1 MPVSASLLEN
11 THRLFTI
18 KTIGLLTLLILT
30 GGSLSVQAEKVGY
43 RDGEG
48 VWRIIEETDWPAIP
62 PDKQHLTETVA
73 TRAAKGVTF
82 SVTYLDVVQGTGKG
96 FNDPSLGATRRSTVQ
111 AVLNYI
117 GSQLDETGAC
127 QIEFEVS
134 QTDGSGALAQGGPFF
149 SVGNTFEQPFPLQH
163 ITTGTDPSLTDPDLT
178 ITVDFGWPWHNDTS
192 TPVPSNQIDLYSV
205 LLHEFTHGLGIITLT
220 KSDGS
225 SEFYQTYQ
233 KRVFTTFDKLL
244 YTGNG
249 TKLWNSSGIFQTT
262 AASLTGS
269 NGGVV
274 FRGPLAKAQYGAY
287 PPVYTPSTWASG
299 SSISHWINTISGSPV
314 MKYSIGYGVAVRTY
328 APFELKALADLGY
341 TLPVVVVAP
350 VANFKSNL
358 QSGVAPLTVSFT
370 DLSTNQPTSWEWDFQ
385 DDGVVDSTSQNPTFT
400 YNTPGVYSVRL
411 TVQNTAGSDAL
422 QKQNLVTVVKP
433 TPSVLLVH

>member
-1 MPVSASLLEN
+1 MPLEVPFQKNTPQPLLFK
-11 THRLFTI
+11 TLFLLVI
-18 KTIGLLTLLILT
+18 LTLT
-30 GGSLSVQAEKVGY
+30 GSGFPALAEKVGY

-48 VWRIIEETDWPAIP
+48 VWRIIEDTDWPAIP
-62 PDKQHLTETVA
+62 PDKQYLTETVA

-117 GSQLDETGAC
+117 GSQLNETGSC

-134 QTDGSGALAQGGPFF
+134 QTDGSGALAEGGPFF
-149 SVGNTFEQPFPLQH
+149 STANTFEPPFPLQH
-163 ITTGTDPSLTDPDLT
+163 ITTGTDPSLKNPDLT
-178 ITVDFGWPWHNDTS
+178 VTVDFGWAWHNDTS

-205 LLHEFTHGLGIITLT
+205 LLHEITHGLGIISLT
-220 KSDGS
+220 KSNGS
-225 SEFYQTYQ
+225 SEFSPSVVYS
-233 KRVFTTFDKLL
+233 TFDNFL

-249 TKLWNSSGIFQTT
+249 TKLWNSSGVFQTS

-274 FRGPLAKAQYGAY
+274 FRGPQAKAQYGSY
-287 PPVYTPSTWASG
+287 PPVYTPSPWSSG
-299 SSISHWINTISGSPV
+299 SSISHWINTLSGSPV
-314 MKYSIGYGVAVRTY
+314 MKHAIGYGVAVRTY

-341 TLPVVVVAP
+341 TLPVVVVTP

-358 QSGVAPLTVSFT
+358 QSGVVPLTVSFT
-370 DLSTNQPTSWEWDFQ
+370 DLSTNQPTSWAWDFQ

-400 YNTPGVYSVRL
+400 YSAPGVYSVRL
-411 TVQNTAGSDAL
+411 TVRNTAGSDSL

-433 TPSVLLVH
+433 TQPVLLVY

>member
-1 MPVSASLLEN
+1 MPVSASRLEN
-11 THRLFTI
+11 TRQSFNAER
-18 KTIGLLTLLILT
+18 IGLVILLILT
-30 GGSLSVQAEKVGY
+30 GVSFPVQAEKVGY

-82 SVTYLDVVQGTGKG
+82 SVTYLDVVQATGKG

-117 GSQLDETGAC
+117 GSQLNETGSC

-134 QTDGSGALAQGGPFF
+134 ETDGTGALAQGGPYF
-149 SVGNTFEQPFPLQH
+149 SLGGPYEQPYPFKH
-163 ITTGTDPSLTDPDLT
+163 ITTGKDPSSSVADLT
-178 ITVDFGWPWHNDTS
+178 VTVDFGWPWHNDTS
-192 TPVPSNQIDLYSV
+192 TPIPSNKIDLYSV
-205 LLHEFTHGLGIITLT
+205 LLHEITHGLGILSLT
-220 KSDGS
+220 QSNGS
-225 SEFYQTYQ
+225 SEFSPTV
-233 KRVFTTFDKLL
+233 VFSTFDKLL
-244 YTGNG
+244 YTGTG
-249 TKLWNSSGIFQTT
+249 TKLWNSSGVFQTS

-274 FRGPLAKAQYGAY
+274 FRGPLAKAQYGSY

-299 SSISHWINTISGSPV
+299 SSISHWINTLSGSPV
-314 MKYSIGYGVAVRTY
+314 MKHAIGYGVSVRAY

-341 TLPVVVVAP
+341 TLPVEVVAP

-370 DLSTNQPTSWEWDFQ
+370 DLSTNQPTSWAWDFQ

-400 YNTPGVYSVRL
+400 YSAPGVYSVRL
-411 TVQNTAGSDAL
+411 TVRNTAGSDSL